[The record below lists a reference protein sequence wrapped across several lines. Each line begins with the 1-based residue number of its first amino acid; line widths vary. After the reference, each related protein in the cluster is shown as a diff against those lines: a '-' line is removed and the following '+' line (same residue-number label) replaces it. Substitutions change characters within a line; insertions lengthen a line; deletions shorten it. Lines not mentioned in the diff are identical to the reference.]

1 MTERWLDITDVQ
13 AQGREF
19 VFDDQELWAEGAGEF
34 DMEFTTQTPLSATF
48 TVTPQTDG
56 ALVRGRLTGMLSVP
70 CDRCTTPTEVKIDQR
85 FDLFEQVPKHG
96 EEVLEPSLV
105 RRRGHRLE
113 LDVNGLLWE
122 EFVLA
127 LPVKPLCSE
136 NCKGLCPECG
146 QDLNAGGC
154 GCSEKQLDPRMAALR
169 GLTIVKKD
177 HS

>member
-1 MTERWLDITDVQ
+1 V
-13 AQGREF
+13 A
-19 VFDDQELWAEGAGEF
+19 
-34 DMEFTTQTPLSATF
+34 
-48 TVTPQTDG
+48 
-56 ALVRGRLTGMLSVP
+56 
-70 CDRCTTPTEVKIDQR
+70 TEVKIDQR

-127 LPVKPLCSE
+127 LPVKPLCTE